1 MLGKISL
8 VLSIITIFSCKG
20 VQANNQLLKD
30 INKIMVYFNYSNNE
44 ICLLDIGTGK
54 MLKSH
59 KLDFHVQQY
68 GIDKYDYGSVWY
80 YSNGDEN
87 IYLMRGYKDWNDRSN
102 NNTKIYRINIET
114 FETSEIFYSTE
125 DFNNFCVLDSHL
137 YLLSYVEPSS
147 GRSNIERNFIVK
159 YDLSNDAQEFI
170 YFNKLLSESEQIYA
184 PDFYITE
191 NTIIL
196 NGWHR
201 ILQFKNLY
209 KYNLA
214 TEAISI
220 IDENVVGFS
229 IIEDKILY
237 RKNDIKLDYSNG
249 FESINYIDSKLVLN
263 DLTNDTTIVLPDT
276 INTDIL
282 AYFLIKKDVMIFTR
296 EHTTIK
302 TLINK
307 YWLFPNYDNILRDYY
322 IADIH
327 GNEQKIFFQSND
339 SIGILGVTDNN

>member
-1 MLGKISL
+1 MFGKTAL

-20 VQANNQLLKD
+20 VQTNNQLLKD
-30 INKIMVYFNYSNNE
+30 INKTMVYFNYTKNE
-44 ICLLDIGTGK
+44 ICLLDIDTGTVVK
-54 MLKSH
+54 RH
-59 KLDFHVQQY
+59 KLDFDVYQY
-68 GIDKYDYGSVWY
+68 IIDKYGYKSEWY
-80 YSNGDEN
+80 YSNGDKN
-87 IYLMRGYKDWNDRSN
+87 IYLMRAYKDWDYSAN
-102 NNTKIYRINIET
+102 NNMRIYRINIET
-114 FETSEIFYSTE
+114 FEMSEIFYTTE
-125 DFNNFCVLDSHL
+125 YFHDFCVFDGFL
-137 YLLSYVEPSS
+137 YLLSYVEPAT
-147 GRSNIERNFIVK
+147 GQSNLEKNYIVK
-159 YDLSNDAQEFI
+159 YNLLDETREIIN
-170 YFNKLLSESEQIYA
+170 FNKSLPENEQIYA
-184 PDFYITE
+184 HDFYITE

-196 NGWHR
+196 NGWYR
-201 ILQFKNLY
+201 ILQLKNLY

-263 DLTNDTTIVLPDT
+263 DLTNNTTIVLPDT
-276 INTDIL
+276 INADIL
-282 AYFLIKKDVMIFTR
+282 AYFLIKKDVMIFIR

-307 YWLFPNYDNILRDYY
+307 FWLFPNYDNILRDYY